1 MMRDPGT
8 IAALGMRGAMRTLWM
23 RRNDSALI
31 SQAAASHRAT
41 ELLAVAKFLRMSVQI
56 AVMSVAAYLVVE
68 KAIQPGMIFAASLL
82 IGRVLAPVEQAVGSW
97 RRFVAARHAFTSLK
111 PLLSAA
117 PEGERIDLPAPT
129 GRIGVER
136 LQVAHPG
143 AAEPVLKE
151 VSFALDD
158 GETLLIVGPSGTG
171 KSTLLRALLGIQP
184 PSSGAVRLDGAALV
198 QHDPEC
204 LGRHLGYVAQNVVL
218 FEGTVA
224 QNIARFRVADPDG
237 VIAAAQAADAHEAI
251 LRLPRGYETEVGPAG
266 EWLSGGMRQRIALAR
281 ALYGGP
287 ILMVLDEPAFEADP
301 AGDQALLRVLKQLKA
316 EGKTV
321 VVASHKTLLIPAAD
335 KILVLGNGAVQAFG
349 PRDEILQKALRPRVV
364 AASGMVAAPT
374 GLAESRGEQAGTMGG
389 QPDLRTVM

>member
-1 MMRDPGT
+1 
-8 IAALGMRGAMRTLWM
+8 
-23 RRNDSALI
+23 
-31 SQAAASHRAT
+31 
-41 ELLAVAKFLRMSVQI
+41 
-56 AVMSVAAYLVVE
+56 
-68 KAIQPGMIFAASLL
+68 
-82 IGRVLAPVEQAVGSW
+82 
-97 RRFVAARHAFTSLK
+97 
-111 PLLSAA
+111 
-117 PEGERIDLPAPT
+117 
-129 GRIGVER
+129 
-136 LQVAHPG
+136 
-143 AAEPVLKE
+143 
-151 VSFALDD
+151 
-158 GETLLIVGPSGTG
+158 
-171 KSTLLRALLGIQP
+171 LLGIQP
-184 PSSGAVRLDGAALV
+184 PSSGAVRLDGAALA

-266 EWLSGGMRQRIALAR
+266 EWLSVGMRQRIALAR
-281 ALYGGP
+281 ALYGDP
-287 ILMVLDEPAFEADP
+287 PLMVLDEPAFEADP

-321 VVASHKTLLIPAAD
+321 VVASHKTHLIPAAD

-374 GLAESRGEQAGTMGG
+374 GSGTEQAGTMGG
-389 QPDLRTVM
+389 QPDLRTVL